1 MRQTGR
7 SLRSLLQ
14 IIVGAVA
21 IASIASASSA
31 AGTRAVSVDWQT
43 FGNTPDQNRH
53 SPLTQITK
61 VNVKRLGRAF
71 TVDFLALN
79 PDTKKGQQSYPL
91 VVGGRMYVTTG
102 DDQVYALNASTGR
115 VLWHWKPTNSAI
127 FKNFGIVANR
137 GLAYCDGRLF
147 LATLDMHLVAL
158 SPRDGRLLG
167 RVPISAAV
175 PGAASSYGYSETS
188 APMCANHVLVV
199 GAAGSEYGVRGFVMG
214 YRPNLTPAWPVPSWT
229 VPPAQQAWRRAG
241 RLVGGGAVWTP
252 TTIDA
257 KSNTLY
263 FGTGS
268 ATPLYWPQLRPGPT
282 PRTNSLVAVDLQTG
296 KLKWWQQQLA
306 HNEWGYDT
314 SQPPLVYS
322 AKVRGKT
329 RRIVSVATMEGV
341 WFAYD
346 AATGAPIYQR
356 VKVIDRVEHPS
367 LRPGQPVTIFPS
379 SLGGLNY
386 SPASFDPATN
396 SIVNAAAETAAVLVQ
411 KKLTPT
417 EKRRK
422 LLLGDIFLGLENG
435 EFGAALKGWHD
446 HGSISAIDVDTGR
459 RVWKIT
465 TPEPERGGVTT
476 TAAGLGFA
484 GGGDGVLRA
493 FDVRNGRIL
502 WTFQTGAPIASG
514 ASIYSVAGK
523 EYVAITVGGTPTSS
537 GGGTKTSQLQVFALE
552 GSRNQSAA
560 LTLSS
565 YQAPQAGEAPGAS
578 RRPAVA
584 AAHAVPARSAGSAA
598 RFLVPVVVGLRE
610 WRPSASNDAIATGR
624 LLLGRAPVSGARL
637 AVDGYRLRAATD
649 RAGRFST
656 RVDPTMPRRHVV
668 RVVSVTR
675 ARLGGRAL
683 SATERRTVLRATGGI
698 SVAYGLSRLQAR
710 ARDDGTVLVSGRASV
725 AGGGS
730 PPPVVLYTYRLSG
743 RITGA
748 DGKPVAGAVVVS
760 RTLDRDFWTFS
771 QPSDDG
777 GRYTSFFPAS
787 DEAGSD
793 PVPMSVQVAV
803 GDTTYAS
810 PFGKSVLFKRL
821 RSADLDIELPASG
834 TTLAVPRSTPVVGG
848 VYDGLLVGV
857 AGPRG
862 VIRPLAAR
870 WPDEHG
876 DFSLLLPASA
886 RGKTLHFWQAQTQA
900 VSGAP
905 ARPGGLVDL
914 RAWPSRLV
922 ARIPRGVATVRVQ
935 PR

>member
-1 MRQTGR
+1 MK
-7 SLRSLLQ
+7 SLLQ
-14 IIVGAVA
+14 IIVSAVA
-21 IASIASASSA
+21 LVSIASASSA
-31 AGTRAVSVDWQT
+31 AGGRDPSGDWRA
-43 FGNTPDQNRH
+43 FGNTSDQNRH
-53 SPLTQITK
+53 SPLTQITR
-61 VNVKRLGRAF
+61 VNVKRLGRSF
-71 TVDFLALN
+71 TIDFLALN

-91 VVGGRMYVTTG
+91 VVDGRMYVTTG
-102 DDQVYALNASTGR
+102 DDQVYGLNAATGS
-115 VLWHWKPTNSAI
+115 VLWHWKPRNSAI

-158 SPRDGRLLG
+158 SPRDGRLLA

-175 PGAASSYGYSETS
+175 PGAATSYGYSETS

-199 GAAGSEYGVRGFVMG
+199 GAAGSEYGVRGFVMA
-214 YRPNLTPAWPVPSWT
+214 YRPNLRPAWPVPSWT

-257 KSNTLY
+257 KTNTLY
-263 FGTGS
+263 YGTGS

-322 AKVRGKT
+322 AKVGGKT
-329 RRIVSVATMEGV
+329 RRVVSVATMEGV

-346 AATGAPIYQR
+346 AATGTPIYQR

-367 LRPGQPVTIFPS
+367 LRPGRPVTIFPS

-446 HGSISAIDVDTGR
+446 HGSISAIDVGTGR
-459 RVWKIT
+459 RIWKIT

-476 TAAGLGFA
+476 TVTGLGFA
-484 GGGDGVLRA
+484 GGGDGVVRA

-514 ASIYSVAGK
+514 PSIYSVAGK
-523 EYVAITVGGTPTSS
+523 EYIAITVGGTPTSS
-537 GGGTKTSQLQVFALE
+537 GGGTKMSQLQVFALD
-552 GSRNQSAA
+552 GSRDQSAPP
-560 LTLSS
+560 TLSS
-565 YQAPQAGEAPGAS
+565 YRAS
-578 RRPAVA
+578 GPVEESIAARAPAVA
-584 AAHAVPARSAGSAA
+584 AARGVPPREAGGAA
-598 RFLVPVVVGLRE
+598 RFVLSSVLGLRE
-610 WRPSASNDAIATGR
+610 WRPSASNDAIASGR
-624 LLLGRAPVSGARL
+624 LLLGGTPVSGARL
-637 AVDGYRLRAATD
+637 AVDGYRVRAPTD
-649 RAGRFST
+649 RAGRFFV
-656 RVDPTMPRRHVV
+656 RVDATMPRRHVV
-668 RVVSVTR
+668 RVVSAAR
-675 ARLGGRAL
+675 ARIGKRAPT
-683 SATERRTVLRATGGI
+683 AAERRQVLRATGGI
-698 SVAYGLSRLQAR
+698 SVAYRLSNLR
-710 ARDDGTVLVSGRASV
+710 ARVREDGTVLVSGRASV
-725 AGGGS
+725 AGGDGGP

-748 DGKPVAGAVVVS
+748 DGKPVAGAVLVS

-771 QPSDDG
+771 QPSDGD

-803 GDTTYAS
+803 GDTSYAS
-810 PFGKSVLFKRL
+810 PFGKWVQFQRL
-821 RSADLDIELPASG
+821 RSAELDLELPASG
-834 TTLAVPRSTPVVGG
+834 ASLAVPRSTAVVGG

-857 AGPRG
+857 SGPRG

-870 WPDEHG
+870 WPDTHG
-876 DFSLLLPASA
+876 DFSLQLPASA
-886 RGKTLHFWQAQTQA
+886 RGQTLRFWEAQTQA
-900 VSGAP
+900 VSRAP
-905 ARPGGLVDL
+905 ARPGGRVDL

-922 ARIPRGVATVRVQ
+922 ARIPRGVATARA
-935 PR
+935 RRR